1 MLAIASL
8 LSWSQIW
15 TLGAM
20 LTTAIMSRFA
30 SNLVRLYAAVSL
42 TKAAD
47 ADSWWKCQSGVLSPM
62 STGYSSFCKAS
73 AVGST
78 RPFAVQLA
86 IHAWKDLPW
95 CGPFACDAESGAAD
109 IVASLAAI
117 CIFTAMALLL
127 IREFAA
133 LRTKKRRPKK
143 LVL

>member
-1 MLAIASL
+1 MLALAAY

-30 SNLVRLYAAVSL
+30 SNLVRLYTAVSL
-42 TKAAD
+42 AKAAD
-47 ADSWWKCQSGVLSPM
+47 ADSWWKCQTGVLSPM
-62 STGYSSFCKAS
+62 SSGYSSFCKAS

-78 RPFAVQLA
+78 RPFLVQLV

-95 CGPFACDAESGAAD
+95 CGPFACDVESGAAD

-117 CIFTAMALLL
+117 CIFTAIALLL

-133 LRTKKRRPKK
+133 FRTKKKRRPKK
-143 LVL
+143 L